1 MPRVRR
7 LGAFAAPSGAR
18 MSMSAIESAAS
29 MIRSRTAQLIL
40 QTFYVALGAVGV
52 LGSLGLYDAEFDADF
67 FVYFTN
73 LSNYLCIAVVLCELV
88 QTAHRRDDGPVTFA
102 PQLNFVSVIAIL
114 LTFFVF
120 NLLLAGQP
128 DRDPAQNFQV
138 TSLLF
143 HVALPLLFTFDWLL
157 CYEHRR
163 VRWTYPFA
171 ATIFPLCYVGFVYIR
186 AWLCHFDPSTPLLYP
201 YFFLDA
207 AQLGVGGVLRWIGVL
222 LVAFIIFGYL
232 MVGLDRVLPADA
244 DTPAVARASA
254 TQVD

>member
-1 MPRVRR
+1 MV
-7 LGAFAAPSGAR
+7 
-18 MSMSAIESAAS
+18 
-29 MIRSRTAQLIL
+29 RSRTAQLIF

-52 LGSLGLYDAEFDADF
+52 LGSLGLYDAEFDPDF

-73 LSNYLCIAVVLCELV
+73 LSNYLCIGVMLCELV
-88 QTAHRRDDGPVTFA
+88 RTARRRADGPVTFA
-102 PQLNFVSVIAIL
+102 PGLKFVSVIAIL

-143 HVALPLLFTFDWLL
+143 HVALPLMFAFDWLL

-171 ATIFPLCYVGFVYIR
+171 ATIFPLCYVAFVYVR
-186 AWLCHFDPSTPLLYP
+186 AWLCHFDPATPLLYP

-222 LVAFIIFGYL
+222 LVAFIAFGYL
-232 MVGLDRVLPADA
+232 MVGLDHVLPADA
-244 DTPAVARASA
+244 HSPDPTRGVTAEL
-254 TQVD
+254 D

>member
-1 MPRVRR
+1 MV
-7 LGAFAAPSGAR
+7 
-18 MSMSAIESAAS
+18 
-29 MIRSRTAQLIL
+29 RSRTAQLII
-40 QTFYVALGAVGV
+40 QPFYVAFGLVGV
-52 LGSLGLYDAEFDADF
+52 LGSLGLYDAEFDPDF

-73 LSNYLCIAVVLCELV
+73 LSNYLCIGVMLCELV
-88 QTAHRRDDGPVTFA
+88 QTARRRDDGPVTFA
-102 PQLNFVSVIAIL
+102 PQLKFVSVIAIL

-120 NLLLAGQP
+120 NLLLAGRP

-163 VRWTYPFA
+163 ARWTYPLT

-186 AWLCHFDPSTPLLYP
+186 AWLCHFDPDTPLLYP

-222 LVAFIIFGYL
+222 LVAFVVFGAL
-232 MVGLDRVLPADA
+232 MAALDHVLPASDGS
-244 DTPAVARASA
+244 PASARAA
-254 TQVD
+254 TSEAD

>member
-1 MPRVRR
+1 
-7 LGAFAAPSGAR
+7 
-18 MSMSAIESAAS
+18 
-29 MIRSRTAQLIL
+29 MIHSRTAQLIF

-52 LGSLGLYDAEFDADF
+52 LGSIGLYDAEFDADF

-73 LSNYLCIAVVLCELV
+73 LSNYLCITVVLCELV
-88 QTAHRRDDGPVTFA
+88 RTARRRDDGPVDFA
-102 PQLNFVSVIAIL
+102 PQLKFVSVIAIL

-143 HVALPLLFTFDWLL
+143 HVALPLMFTFDWLL

-163 VRWTYPFA
+163 VRWTWPFA

-186 AWLCHFDPSTPLLYP
+186 AWLCHFDPDTPLLYP

-207 AQLGVGGVLRWIGVL
+207 AQLGVGGDLRWIGVL
-222 LVAFIIFGYL
+222 LIAFIAFGYL
-232 MVGLDRVLPADA
+232 MVGLDRVLPADDRA
-244 DTPAVARASA
+244 GTPVREVA
-254 TQVD
+254 TELD